1 MRTPTRSILFALTIP
16 VLGATIFAVS
26 AQSQEPSR
34 PLEAAGVVAT
44 TTPIG
49 DLALAASIDPGA
61 PQRAAVDIAA
71 GDESAELPTTVSS
84 PVPVV
89 SSPVPTVPVV
99 SSPVPVVAG
108 PAIDSVES
116 ILGDSTI
123 RSALSASGSVAAA
136 EFRMGPLP
144 SASDP
149 VNTKSRS
156 TRSTSKAKRTARPA
170 ATRPAAT
177 RSAPSSVA
185 VSYAGGSGAEAAI
198 IRRESGGRTTAKN
211 PRSTAFGLGQL
222 TIGNRVKYGSR
233 CGSGASTTSRP
244 AQMCM
249 LRSYIRDRYGSA
261 ARALAFHRRHGW
273 Y

>member
-34 PLEAAGVVAT
+34 PLDAAGVVAT

-71 GDESAELPTTVSS
+71 GAESAELPTTVSS

-89 SSPVPTVPVV
+89 SSPVPVV

-108 PAIDSVES
+108 PAVDSVES

-170 ATRPAAT
+170 ATR
-177 RSAPSSVA
+177 SAPSSVA

-211 PRSTAFGLGQL
+211 PRSSAFGLGQL
-222 TIGNRVKYGSR
+222 TVGNRVKYGSR

-244 AQMCM
+244 AQLCM